1 MIVEDESLIA
11 IDLKFMLED
20 NGYEVVAQA
29 NNGET
34 AIELAFLHKPQLIL
48 MDIKMPKLDGLKAS
62 KIIEQQLGIPVL
74 FISAYSEK
82 ELLLYMKQDNILG
95 YVMKPFSEKNVL
107 PVLEVAFHQIDK
119 FNRLNGE
126 ILHKQT
132 QLDKRK
138 VIERAKGLLMQAEN
152 ISEDEAYRKI
162 RNESMQ
168 TQQEMVHIAQQIIN
182 NLQVNSWSKGA
193 LKRFLL

>member
-1 MIVEDESLIA
+1 MTRKVMIVDDESLIA
-11 IDLKFMLED
+11 MDLKFMLED

-29 NNGET
+29 NNGES
-34 AIELAFLHKPQLIL
+34 AIELAFTHNPQLIL

-74 FISAYSEK
+74 FISAFSEK

-95 YVMKPFSEKNVL
+95 YVMKPFSDRNVL
-107 PVLEVAFHQIDK
+107 PALEVAFHQIDK

-126 ILHKQT
+126 LLHKQT
-132 QLDKRK
+132 ELEKRK
-138 VIERAKGLLMQAEN
+138 IIERAKGLLMQSEN
-152 ISEDEAYRKI
+152 LSENEAYKKI

-168 TQQEMVHIAQQIIN
+168 TQQEMVLIARRIIN
-182 NLQVNSWSKGA
+182 SLQVNS
-193 LKRFLL
+193 

>member
-29 NNGET
+29 NNGES
-34 AIELAFLHKPQLIL
+34 AIELAFTHKPQLIL

-107 PVLEVAFHQIDK
+107 PALEVAFHQIDK

-126 ILHKQT
+126 ILHKQSE
-132 QLDKRK
+132 LEKRK
-138 VIERAKGLLMQAEN
+138 LIERAKGLLMQSEKL
-152 ISEDEAYRKI
+152 SEDEAYKKI

-168 TQQEMVHIAQQIIN
+168 SQQEMVTIAKRIIHT
-182 NLQVNSWSKGA
+182 LQVN
-193 LKRFLL
+193 R

>member
-1 MIVEDESLIA
+1 MTRKVMIVEDESLIA

-182 NLQVNSWSKGA
+182 TLQVNS
-193 LKRFLL
+193 

>member
-29 NNGET
+29 NNGES
-34 AIELAFLHKPQLIL
+34 AIELAYTHKPQLIL

-107 PVLEVAFHQIDK
+107 PALEVAFHQIDK

-126 ILHKQT
+126 LLHKQSEIE
-132 QLDKRK
+132 KRK

-152 ISEDEAYRKI
+152 LSEDEAYKKI

-168 TQQEMVHIAQQIIN
+168 SQQEMVTIAKRIIHT
-182 NLQVNSWSKGA
+182 LQVNN
-193 LKRFLL
+193 

>member
-1 MIVEDESLIA
+1 MTRKVMIVEDESLIA

-34 AIELAFLHKPQLIL
+34 AIELAFLHNPQLIL

-168 TQQEMVHIAQQIIN
+168 TQQEMVHIAEQIIL
-182 NLQVNSWSKGA
+182 NLQVN
-193 LKRFLL
+193 R

>member
-1 MIVEDESLIA
+1 MTRKVMIVEDESLIA

-29 NNGET
+29 NNGES
-34 AIELAFLHKPQLIL
+34 AIELAFTHKPQLIL

-95 YVMKPFSEKNVL
+95 YVMKPFSERNVL
-107 PVLEVAFHQIDK
+107 PSLEVAFHQIDK

-126 ILHKQT
+126 LLHTQT
-132 QLDKRK
+132 EIEKRK
-138 VIERAKGLLMQAEN
+138 IIERAKGLLMQSEN
-152 ISEDEAYRKI
+152 LSEDEAYKKI
-162 RNESMQ
+162 RSESMQ
-168 TQQEMVHIAQQIIN
+168 TQQEMVLIARRIIN
-182 NLQVNSWSKGA
+182 SLQVNS
-193 LKRFLL
+193 

>member
-1 MIVEDESLIA
+1 MTRKVMIVEDESLIA
-11 IDLKFMLED
+11 IDLMFMLED

-29 NNGET
+29 NNGES
-34 AIELAFLHKPQLIL
+34 AIELAYTHKPQLIL

-107 PVLEVAFHQIDK
+107 PALEVAFHQIDK

-126 ILHKQT
+126 LLHKQT
-132 QLDKRK
+132 ELEKRK
-138 VIERAKGLLMQAEN
+138 IIERAKGLLMQSEN
-152 ISEDEAYRKI
+152 LSEEEAYKKI
-162 RNESMQ
+162 RSESMQ
-168 TQQEMVHIAQQIIN
+168 TQQEMVLIARRIIN
-182 NLQVNSWSKGA
+182 TLQVNS
-193 LKRFLL
+193 

>member
-1 MIVEDESLIA
+1 MTRKVMIVEDESLIA

-168 TQQEMVHIAQQIIN
+168 TQQEMVHIAEQIIV
-182 NLQVNSWSKGA
+182 NLQVNS
-193 LKRFLL
+193 

>member
-1 MIVEDESLIA
+1 MTRKVMIVEDESLIA

-168 TQQEMVHIAQQIIN
+168 TQQEMVHIAEQIIL
-182 NLQVNSWSKGA
+182 NLQVNS
-193 LKRFLL
+193 

>member
-1 MIVEDESLIA
+1 MTRKVMIVEDESLIA

-29 NNGET
+29 NNGES
-34 AIELAFLHKPQLIL
+34 AIELAFTHKPQLIL

-107 PVLEVAFHQIDK
+107 PALEVAFHQIDK

-126 ILHKQT
+126 ILHKQSE
-132 QLDKRK
+132 LDKRK
-138 VIERAKGLLMQAEN
+138 LIERAKGLLMQSEKL
-152 ISEDEAYRKI
+152 SEDEAYKKI

-168 TQQEMVHIAQQIIN
+168 SQQEMVTIAKRIIN
-182 NLQVNSWSKGA
+182 TLQVNS
-193 LKRFLL
+193 

>member
-1 MIVEDESLIA
+1 MTRKVMIVEDESLIA

-62 KIIEQQLGIPVL
+62 KIIEQQIGIPVL

-138 VIERAKGLLMQAEN
+138 IIERAKGLLMQAEN

-168 TQQEMVHIAQQIIN
+168 TQQEMVHIAEQIII
-182 NLQVNSWSKGA
+182 NLQVNS
-193 LKRFLL
+193 

>member
-1 MIVEDESLIA
+1 MTRKVMIVEDESLIA
-11 IDLKFMLED
+11 IDLKHMLED

-29 NNGET
+29 NNGES
-34 AIELAFLHKPQLIL
+34 AIELAFIHQPQLIL

-62 KIIEQQLGIPVL
+62 KIIEQQLDIPVL

-82 ELLLYMKQDNILG
+82 ELLLYMKQDNVLG

-107 PVLEVAFHQIDK
+107 PALEVAFHQIDK

-126 ILHKQT
+126 IQHKQSE
-132 QLDKRK
+132 LDKRK
-138 VIERAKGLLMQAEN
+138 IIERAKGLLMK
-152 ISEDEAYRKI
+152 SEHLSEEEAYKKI

-168 TQQEMVHIAQQIIN
+168 TQQEMVLIAKRIIHT
-182 NLQVNSWSKGA
+182 LQVNS
-193 LKRFLL
+193 

>member
-1 MIVEDESLIA
+1 MARKVMIVEDESLIA

-29 NNGET
+29 SNGET

-126 ILHKQT
+126 ILYKQT

-182 NLQVNSWSKGA
+182 NLQVNS
-193 LKRFLL
+193 

>member
-1 MIVEDESLIA
+1 MTRKVMIVEDESLIA

-29 NNGET
+29 NNGES
-34 AIELAFLHKPQLIL
+34 AIELAFTHKPQLIL

-82 ELLLYMKQDNILG
+82 ELLLYVKQDNVLG

-107 PVLEVAFHQIDK
+107 PALEVAFHQIDK

-126 ILHKQT
+126 LLHKQT
-132 QLDKRK
+132 ELEKRK
-138 VIERAKGLLMQAEN
+138 IIERAKGLLMQSEN
-152 ISEDEAYRKI
+152 LSEDEAYKKI

-168 TQQEMVHIAQQIIN
+168 TQQEMALIARRIIN
-182 NLQVNSWSKGA
+182 TLQVNS
-193 LKRFLL
+193 

>member
-1 MIVEDESLIA
+1 MTRKVMIVEDESLIA

-29 NNGET
+29 NNGES
-34 AIELAFLHKPQLIL
+34 AIELAYTHKPQLIL

-107 PVLEVAFHQIDK
+107 PALEVAFHQIDK

-126 ILHKQT
+126 ILHKQSE
-132 QLDKRK
+132 LDKRK
-138 VIERAKGLLMQAEN
+138 VIERAKGLLMQSEN
-152 ISEDEAYRKI
+152 LSEEDAYKKI

-168 TQQEMVHIAQQIIN
+168 SQQEMVSIANRIIN
-182 NLQVNSWSKGA
+182 TLQVN
-193 LKRFLL
+193 R

>member
-1 MIVEDESLIA
+1 MTRKVMIVEDESLIA

-29 NNGET
+29 NNGES
-34 AIELAFLHKPQLIL
+34 AIELAYTHKPQLIL

-107 PVLEVAFHQIDK
+107 PALEVAFHQIDK

-126 ILHKQT
+126 LLHKQSEIE
-132 QLDKRK
+132 KRK

-152 ISEDEAYRKI
+152 LSEDEAYKKI

-168 TQQEMVHIAQQIIN
+168 SQQEMVTIAKRIIN
-182 NLQVNSWSKGA
+182 TLQVN
-193 LKRFLL
+193 R

>member
-1 MIVEDESLIA
+1 MTRKVMIVEDESLIA

-29 NNGET
+29 NNGES
-34 AIELAFLHKPQLIL
+34 AIELAFTHKPQLIL

-82 ELLLYMKQDNILG
+82 ELLLYVKQDNILG

-107 PVLEVAFHQIDK
+107 PALEVAFHQIDK

-126 ILHKQT
+126 LLHKQT
-132 QLDKRK
+132 ELEKRK
-138 VIERAKGLLMQAEN
+138 IVERAKGLLMQSEN
-152 ISEDEAYRKI
+152 LSEDEAYKKI
-162 RNESMQ
+162 RSESMQ
-168 TQQEMVHIAQQIIN
+168 TQQEMALIARRIIN
-182 NLQVNSWSKGA
+182 TLQVNS
-193 LKRFLL
+193 

>member
-1 MIVEDESLIA
+1 MTKKVMIVEDESLIA

-29 NNGET
+29 NNGES
-34 AIELAFLHKPQLIL
+34 AIELAFTHKPQLIL

-107 PVLEVAFHQIDK
+107 PALEVAFHQIDK

-126 ILHKQT
+126 LLHKQT
-132 QLDKRK
+132 ELEKRK
-138 VIERAKGLLMQAEN
+138 IIERAKGLLMKSEN
-152 ISEDEAYRKI
+152 LSEDEAYKKI
-162 RNESMQ
+162 RSESMQ
-168 TQQEMVHIAQQIIN
+168 TQQEMALIARRIIN
-182 NLQVNSWSKGA
+182 TLQVNS
-193 LKRFLL
+193 

>member
-1 MIVEDESLIA
+1 MTRKVMIVEDESLIA

-168 TQQEMVHIAQQIIN
+168 TQQEMVHIAEQIILS
-182 NLQVNSWSKGA
+182 LQVNS
-193 LKRFLL
+193 

>member
-1 MIVEDESLIA
+1 MTRKVMIVEDESLIA

-29 NNGET
+29 NNGES
-34 AIELAFLHKPQLIL
+34 AIELAFTHKPQLIL

-107 PVLEVAFHQIDK
+107 PALEVAFHQIDK

-126 ILHKQT
+126 LLHKQT
-132 QLDKRK
+132 ELEKRK
-138 VIERAKGLLMQAEN
+138 IIERAKGLLMKSEN
-152 ISEDEAYRKI
+152 LSEDEAYKKI
-162 RNESMQ
+162 RSESMQ
-168 TQQEMVHIAQQIIN
+168 TQQEMALIARRIIN
-182 NLQVNSWSKGA
+182 TLQVNS
-193 LKRFLL
+193 

>member
-1 MIVEDESLIA
+1 MTRKVMIVEDESLIA

-182 NLQVNSWSKGA
+182 NLQVNS
-193 LKRFLL
+193 

>member
-1 MIVEDESLIA
+1 MTRKVMIVEDESLIA
-11 IDLKFMLED
+11 LDLKLMLED

-34 AIELAFLHKPQLIL
+34 AIELAFIHKPQLIL

-107 PVLEVAFHQIDK
+107 PALEVAFHQIDK
-119 FNRLNGE
+119 FNRLNGDL
-126 ILHKQT
+126 LHKQT
-132 QLDKRK
+132 ELEKRK
-138 VIERAKGLLMQAEN
+138 IIERAKGLLMQSEN
-152 ISEDEAYRKI
+152 LSEDEAYKKI
-162 RNESMQ
+162 RSESMQ
-168 TQQEMVHIAQQIIN
+168 TQQEMVHIARRIIN
-182 NLQVNSWSKGA
+182 TLQVNS
-193 LKRFLL
+193 

>member
-1 MIVEDESLIA
+1 MTRKVMIVEDESLIA

-29 NNGET
+29 NNGES
-34 AIELAFLHKPQLIL
+34 AIELAFTHKPQLIL

-62 KIIEQQLGIPVL
+62 KVIEQQLGIPVL

-107 PVLEVAFHQIDK
+107 PALEVAFHQIDK

-126 ILHKQT
+126 LLHKQT
-132 QLDKRK
+132 EIEKRK
-138 VIERAKGLLMQAEN
+138 IIERAKGLLMKSEN
-152 ISEDEAYRKI
+152 LSEDEAYKKI
-162 RNESMQ
+162 RSESMQ
-168 TQQEMVHIAQQIIN
+168 TQQEMALIARRIIN
-182 NLQVNSWSKGA
+182 TLQVNS
-193 LKRFLL
+193 

>member
-1 MIVEDESLIA
+1 MTRKVMIVEDESLIA

-34 AIELAFLHKPQLIL
+34 AIELAYSHKPQLIL

-107 PVLEVAFHQIDK
+107 PALEVAFHQIDK

-126 ILHKQT
+126 ILHKQSE
-132 QLDKRK
+132 LDKRK
-138 VIERAKGLLMQAEN
+138 VIERAKGLLMQSEN
-152 ISEDEAYRKI
+152 LSEDAAYKKI

-168 TQQEMVHIAQQIIN
+168 SQQEMVTIAKRIIHT
-182 NLQVNSWSKGA
+182 LQVNS
-193 LKRFLL
+193 

>member
-1 MIVEDESLIA
+1 MTRKVMIVEDESLIA

-29 NNGET
+29 NNGES
-34 AIELAFLHKPQLIL
+34 AIELAFTHKPQLIL

-95 YVMKPFSEKNVL
+95 YVMKPFSERNVL
-107 PVLEVAFHQIDK
+107 PALEVAFHQIDK

-126 ILHKQT
+126 LLHKQT
-132 QLDKRK
+132 ELEKRK
-138 VIERAKGLLMQAEN
+138 IIERAKGLLMQSEN
-152 ISEDEAYRKI
+152 LSEEEAYKKI
-162 RNESMQ
+162 RSESMQ
-168 TQQEMVHIAQQIIN
+168 TQQEMVLIARRIIN
-182 NLQVNSWSKGA
+182 TLQVNS
-193 LKRFLL
+193 

>member
-1 MIVEDESLIA
+1 MTRKVMIVEDESLIA

-29 NNGET
+29 NNGES
-34 AIELAFLHKPQLIL
+34 AIELAFAHKPQLIL

-126 ILHKQT
+126 LLHKQT
-132 QLDKRK
+132 ELEKRK
-138 VIERAKGLLMQAEN
+138 MIERAKGLLMQSEN
-152 ISEDEAYRKI
+152 LSEDEAYKKI

-168 TQQEMVHIAQQIIN
+168 TQQEMVTIAKRIIN
-182 NLQVNSWSKGA
+182 TLQVNS
-193 LKRFLL
+193 

>member
-152 ISEDEAYRKI
+152 ISEDGLTVGFAMKVCKPNRKWCISPSKLLILYKSIVEAK
-162 RNESMQ
+162 
-168 TQQEMVHIAQQIIN
+168 
-182 NLQVNSWSKGA
+182 A
-193 LKRFLL
+193 L

>member
-1 MIVEDESLIA
+1 MTRKVMIVDDESLIA
-11 IDLKFMLED
+11 MDLKFMLED

-29 NNGET
+29 NNGES
-34 AIELAFLHKPQLIL
+34 AIELAFTHKPQLIL

-74 FISAYSEK
+74 FISAFSEK

-95 YVMKPFSEKNVL
+95 YVMKPFSERNVL
-107 PVLEVAFHQIDK
+107 PALEVAFHQIDK

-126 ILHKQT
+126 LLHKQT
-132 QLDKRK
+132 ELEKRK
-138 VIERAKGLLMQAEN
+138 IIERAKGLLMQSEN
-152 ISEDEAYRKI
+152 LSENEAYKKI

-168 TQQEMVHIAQQIIN
+168 TQQEMVLIARRIIN
-182 NLQVNSWSKGA
+182 SLQVNS
-193 LKRFLL
+193 

>member
-1 MIVEDESLIA
+1 MTRKVMIVEDESLIA

-29 NNGET
+29 NNGES
-34 AIELAFLHKPQLIL
+34 AIELAFAHEPQLIL

-107 PVLEVAFHQIDK
+107 PALEVAFHQIDK
-119 FNRLNGE
+119 FNRLNVE
-126 ILHKQT
+126 LLHKQT
-132 QLDKRK
+132 ELEKRK
-138 VIERAKGLLMQAEN
+138 IIERAKGLLMQSEKL
-152 ISEDEAYRKI
+152 SEDEAYKKI

-168 TQQEMVHIAQQIIN
+168 TQQEMVTIAKQIIN
-182 NLQVNSWSKGA
+182 TLQVNS
-193 LKRFLL
+193 

>member
-1 MIVEDESLIA
+1 MTRKVMIVEDESLIA

-29 NNGET
+29 NNGES
-34 AIELAFLHKPQLIL
+34 AIELAYTHKPQLIL

-107 PVLEVAFHQIDK
+107 PALEVAFHQIDK

-126 ILHKQT
+126 LLHKQSEIE
-132 QLDKRK
+132 KRK

-152 ISEDEAYRKI
+152 LSEDEAYKKI

-168 TQQEMVHIAQQIIN
+168 SQQEMVTIAKRIIHT
-182 NLQVNSWSKGA
+182 LQVNN
-193 LKRFLL
+193 

>member
-1 MIVEDESLIA
+1 MTRKVMIVEDESLIA

-168 TQQEMVHIAQQIIN
+168 TQQEMVQIAQQIIN
-182 NLQVNSWSKGA
+182 NLQVNS
-193 LKRFLL
+193 